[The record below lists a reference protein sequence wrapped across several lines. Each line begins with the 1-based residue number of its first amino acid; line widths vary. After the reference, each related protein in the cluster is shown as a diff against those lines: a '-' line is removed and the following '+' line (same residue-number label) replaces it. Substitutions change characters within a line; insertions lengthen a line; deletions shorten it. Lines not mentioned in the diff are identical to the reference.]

1 MLNVT
6 EATVHLASDT
16 VHQLVTGFTQQQ
28 HDSGNMQNGPAS
40 MHNNNPRV
48 RRKGART
55 MGEAIGAIVFGL
67 IGIAMLGAVLYIVGM
82 LLTGPVILVDEAVKA
97 IREHEHEPRL
107 QHHGRLALH
116 H

>member
-1 MLNVT
+1 
-6 EATVHLASDT
+6 
-16 VHQLVTGFTQQQ
+16 
-28 HDSGNMQNGPAS
+28 
-40 MHNNNPRV
+40 
-48 RRKGART
+48 